1 MIDPTIFIVVL
12 VFLIGCGVVW
22 ARHSY
27 PDEAVIELLP
37 TPSEMVDW
45 DALLKPM
52 RDALNVFGL
61 ALEQLEPTMKQL
73 GEIFSAANDD
83 IVESFPMRQEW
94 KDQSREAE
102 NEIWAELREGMPL
115 GGFKFTSSYPGYEKD
130 QPEE

>member
-27 PDEAVIELLP
+27 PDEVIIEPLP
-37 TPSEMVDW
+37 TSPDTMDW

-73 GEIFSAANDD
+73 GEIFSATNEDTVKA
-83 IVESFPMRQEW
+83 FPMRQEW
-94 KDQSREAE
+94 KDQIR
-102 NEIWAELREGMPL
+102 
-115 GGFKFTSSYPGYEKD
+115 D
-130 QPEE
+130 EEVDD